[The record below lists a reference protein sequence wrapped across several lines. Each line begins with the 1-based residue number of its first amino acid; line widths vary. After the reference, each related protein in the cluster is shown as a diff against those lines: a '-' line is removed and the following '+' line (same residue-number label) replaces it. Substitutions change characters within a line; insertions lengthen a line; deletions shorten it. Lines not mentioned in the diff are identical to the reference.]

1 LANKCFTCATLRV
14 SVSINRFP
22 YNRACMRTLTYSEA
36 INEALQ
42 EEMARDPNVFIIGE
56 DVGAMGGV
64 FGVTTGLIEKFGEA
78 RVMDTPISEAG
89 IIGAALGA
97 AMMGMRPVAEIMF
110 GDFLGCAGDQLINQV
125 AKARYM
131 SGGKAR
137 VPLTIRIAS
146 GAPGAAAAQ
155 HSQSPES
162 WFMNIPGLKIVT
174 PATPADAKGLLKSA
188 IRGEDPVL
196 FFEHKMLYAMK
207 GEVPEG
213 EYLVEFG
220 KASMLREGNDVTI
233 IAIGG
238 MVQHALAAAEELL
251 SGRSAASAPTA
262 ISCEVID
269 PRTLVP
275 LDVPTLVNSVKKTG
289 RVVIAH
295 EAHKRSGPGAEIA
308 AIIAEHALDY
318 LDAPIQRVA
327 AKNVPLPY
335 APALEQFVLPSK
347 EDIVNAVRL
356 TMR

>member
-1 LANKCFTCATLRV
+1 
-14 SVSINRFP
+14 
-22 YNRACMRTLTYSEA
+22 MRILTYSEA
-36 INEALQ
+36 INEALR
-42 EEMARDPNVFIIGE
+42 EEMTRDPSVFILGE
-56 DVGAMGGV
+56 DVGVMGGV
-64 FGVTTGLIEKFGEA
+64 FGVTAGLIQQFGEA
-78 RVMDTPISEAG
+78 RVLDTPISETG

-137 VPLTIRIAS
+137 VPLTIRVTT

-155 HSQSPES
+155 HSQSPEA
-162 WFMNIPGLKIVT
+162 WFMNVPGLKIVT

-196 FFEHKMLYAMK
+196 FFEHKMLYAAK

-213 EYLVEFG
+213 DYVIPFG
-220 KASMLREGNDVTI
+220 QANVQRQGQQVTI

-238 MVQHALAAAEELL
+238 MLQHALAAADEL
-251 SGRSAASAPTA
+251 AADG

-275 LDVPTLVNSVKKTG
+275 LDVPTLVASVRKTG
-289 RVVIAH
+289 RVIIAH

-308 AIIAEHALDY
+308 ALLAEHALDY
-318 LDAPIQRVA
+318 LDAPIKRVA

-335 APALEQFVLPSK
+335 APTLEQFVLPDK
-347 EDIVNAVRL
+347 DDIVAAVKEVL
-356 TMR
+356 

>member
-1 LANKCFTCATLRV
+1 
-14 SVSINRFP
+14 
-22 YNRACMRTLTYSEA
+22 MRILTYSEA
-36 INEALQ
+36 INEALR
-42 EEMARDPNVFIIGE
+42 EEMMRDPSVFILGE
-56 DVGAMGGV
+56 DVGVMGGV
-64 FGVTTGLIEKFGEA
+64 FGVTAGLIQQFGEA
-78 RVMDTPISEAG
+78 RVLDTPISETG

-137 VPLTIRIAS
+137 VPLTIRVTT

-155 HSQSPES
+155 HSQSPEA
-162 WFMNIPGLKIVT
+162 WFMNVPGLKILT

-196 FFEHKMLYAMK
+196 FFEHKMLYAAK

-213 EYLVEFG
+213 DYVIPFG
-220 KASMLREGNDVTI
+220 QANVQREGQQVTI
-233 IAIGG
+233 VAIGG
-238 MVQHALAAAEELL
+238 MLQHALAAADEL
-251 SGRSAASAPTA
+251 AADG

-275 LDVPTLVNSVKKTG
+275 LDVPTLVASARKTG
-289 RVVIAH
+289 RVIIAH

-308 AIIAEHALDY
+308 AVIAEHALDY
-318 LDAPIQRVA
+318 LDAPIKRVA

-335 APALEQFVLPSK
+335 APALEQFVLPGK
-347 EDIVNAVRL
+347 DDIVAAVKEVLR
-356 TMR
+356 

>member
-1 LANKCFTCATLRV
+1 
-14 SVSINRFP
+14 
-22 YNRACMRTLTYSEA
+22 MRHLTYSEA
-36 INEALQ
+36 INEALC
-42 EEMARDPNVFIIGE
+42 EEMQRDPSVFILGE
-56 DVGAMGGV
+56 DVGTMGGV
-64 FGVTTGLIEKFGEA
+64 FGVTAGLLERFGPT

-137 VPLTIRIAS
+137 VPLTMRVTT
-146 GAPGAAAAQ
+146 GAPGSAAAQ

-162 WFMNIPGLKIVT
+162 WFMNVPGLKIAC
-174 PATPADAKGLLKSA
+174 PATPADAKGLLKAA

-196 FFEHKMLYAMK
+196 FFEHKMLYAAK
-207 GEVPEG
+207 GDVPDG
-213 EYLVEFG
+213 DHIVELG
-220 KASMLREGNDVTI
+220 QARIAREGTDVTV

-238 MVQHALAAAEELL
+238 MLPQALAAAETLAGEARAL
-251 SGRSAASAPTA
+251 
-262 ISCEVID
+262 SCEVID

-275 LDVPTLVNSVKKTG
+275 LDVPALAASVRKTG

-308 AIIAEHALDY
+308 AVLAEQVVDSLDS
-318 LDAPIQRVA
+318 PIVRVA

-335 APALEQFVLPSK
+335 APALEQYVLPGAQ
-347 EDIVNAVRL
+347 DIVEAVRKV
-356 TMR
+356 MR